1 MENFLLLIAL
11 LMVLMLYLVPSVIAF
26 RRQHPKRW
34 LLLLANVFTGFTV
47 LGWILCF
54 VWAFSA
60 LQKLRPSVDGCFIE
74 SRGAS
79 CGDRPQPKA

>member
-11 LMVLMLYLVPSVIAF
+11 LMVLMLYLVPSIIAF

-34 LLLLANVFTGFTV
+34 LLLIANILTGLTV
-47 LGWILCF
+47 IGWILCF

-60 LQKLRPSVDGCFIE
+60 F
-74 SRGAS
+74 
-79 CGDRPQPKA
+79 